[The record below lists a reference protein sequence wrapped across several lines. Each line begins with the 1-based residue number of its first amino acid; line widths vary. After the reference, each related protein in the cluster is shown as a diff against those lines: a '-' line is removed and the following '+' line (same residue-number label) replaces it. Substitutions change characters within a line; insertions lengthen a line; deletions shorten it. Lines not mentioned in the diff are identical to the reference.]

1 MLFESTASLQMTL
14 RGRAEKAD
22 WPFIPPFFRD
32 RGDTMIAQP
41 SLALESPLL
50 LLLPSVP
57 VAQVR
62 LHSGFHCWL
71 YYASAANGIRSASS
85 SRWKTLGNVNLINNT
100 SHSCSMPLQTTSIKE
115 KQTTTKLSISEAR
128 FLPLMGPTWCLAVFF
143 QMVAGAKRM
152 KDIFWAIISCFHMEG
167 ICERAMW

>member
-14 RGRAEKAD
+14 RGCAEKAD

-41 SLALESPLL
+41 SLVLESPLL

-62 LHSGFHCWL
+62 LHSGFQCWL

-85 SRWKTLGNVNLINNT
+85 SR
-100 SHSCSMPLQTTSIKE
+100 
-115 KQTTTKLSISEAR
+115 
-128 FLPLMGPTWCLAVFF
+128 
-143 QMVAGAKRM
+143 
-152 KDIFWAIISCFHMEG
+152 
-167 ICERAMW
+167 